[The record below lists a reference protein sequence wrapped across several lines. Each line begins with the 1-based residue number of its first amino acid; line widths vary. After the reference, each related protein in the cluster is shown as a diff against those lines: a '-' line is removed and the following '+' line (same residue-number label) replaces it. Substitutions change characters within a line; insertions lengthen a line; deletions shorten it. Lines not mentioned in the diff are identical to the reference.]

1 MRITTLE
8 DAVNNNGCKVFVYGL
23 AGVGKTPLILTMKG
37 HGLVVNAEAGLLS
50 IAGRPAAGTFDVAMI
65 NSIQDMQ
72 DVHRLLK
79 GKHGYS
85 WVFIDSISEIAE
97 VLISEEKAKTKDP
110 RQAYGALIDR
120 MSALLRAFRDLPM
133 DVVCVGKAAR
143 VREED
148 TGRSTVEILIPGS
161 KIGAAIPYLFDEV
174 LYQFTNVD
182 KETGITST
190 WMQTKSD
197 ARVICRDRS
206 GKLDDFEAPDLGE
219 LLTKIKSPA
228 SVVDAE

>member
-1 MRITTLE
+1 MKITSLQE
-8 DAVNNNGCKVFVYGL
+8 AVQSNGTKLFVYGL
-23 AGVGKTPLILTMKG
+23 AGVGKTPLILTMPG

-50 IAGRPAAGTFDVAMI
+50 LMGRPAAGTFDVA
-65 NSIQDMQ
+65 SITSIGDMQ
-72 DVHRLLK
+72 EVHRLLK
-79 GKHGYS
+79 GKHDYQ

-97 VLISEEKAKTKDP
+97 VLIAEEKAKTKDP

-120 MSALLRAFRDLPM
+120 MTALLRAFRDLPL
-133 DVVCVGKAAR
+133 DVVCIGKAAR

-182 KETGITST
+182 RETGITST
-190 WMQTKSD
+190 WLQTKSD
-197 ARVICRDRS
+197 SRVVARDRS
-206 GKLDDFEAPDLGE
+206 GRLDDFESPDLGE
-219 LLTKIKSPA
+219 VLNKIKSPA
-228 SVVDAE
+228 SDVDAE